1 MEMPAWIDRLGGLIA
16 NTAGFWVGLGNLESQ
31 AHRGELDEIAI
42 DRPIYVTGLARSGST
57 IMLELLAS
65 HPDCAT
71 HRYRDYPPIYT
82 PLFWNRAFA
91 QIYRSDTPA
100 VERAHK
106 DRILVTPDSPEAME
120 EVLWMRFFPDRHD
133 TDTSQVLDATTS
145 NPTFER
151 FYTDHIR
158 KILLVRKGR
167 RYLAKGNYNIS
178 RLGYLLKLFPDAR
191 FLVPV
196 REPRGHVASLLKQ
209 HRLFCAQESEDP
221 RVLRHMQRVGH
232 YEFGLDRRTLNLGDA
247 ARARSVVDLWK
258 GGDDA
263 RGLARHW
270 ATVYGFVLD
279 QLERDPGLARH
290 VRIVR
295 YEDACAEPLQT
306 LRAAAD
312 HAELEFPDSVLA
324 EMASR
329 LAAPAYYKADFSPA
343 EEAAIAEETGAV
355 AMRLGYGPRS

>member
-1 MEMPAWIDRLGGLIA
+1 MEMPVWIDRLGGLIA
-16 NTAGFWVGLGNLESQ
+16 NTAGFWVGLGNLESS
-31 AHRGELDEIAI
+31 AHRSELDDIRI
-42 DRPIYVTGLARSGST
+42 DRPIYVAGLARSGST
-57 IMLELLAS
+57 ILLELLSS

-91 QIYRSDTPA
+91 QIYKSDTPA

-120 EVLWMRFFPDRHD
+120 EVLWMRFFANRHD
-133 TDTSQVLDATTS
+133 ADTSQVLDAATS
-145 NPTFER
+145 NPAFEK

-158 KILLVRKGR
+158 KILLVRNGR

-178 RLGYLLKLFPDAR
+178 RLAYLQKLFPDAR

-209 HRLFCAQESEDP
+209 HRLFCQQETEDA

-232 YEFGLDRRTLNLGDA
+232 YEFGLDRRTLNLGDPV
-247 ARARSVVDLWK
+247 RARSVVELWK
-258 GGDDA
+258 AGDDV

-279 QLERDPGLARH
+279 QLERDPALAGH

-295 YEDACAEPLQT
+295 YEDACSRPLET
-306 LRAAAD
+306 LRAAAQ
-312 HAELEFPDSVLA
+312 HAELEFPEAVLS
-324 EMASR
+324 EMAGK
-329 LAAPAYYKADFSPA
+329 LEAPAYYKADFTA
-343 EEAAIAEETGAV
+343 AQEAAIAEETGAV
-355 AMRLGYGPRS
+355 AMRLGYGAAT